1 MAITIGGHTFTEAEI
16 LEALTAQ
23 NTEAEEVDPGT
34 EESNTLAGVVTR
46 LLALESR
53 LPITR
58 AGFGVTTIVGT
69 TSTTYRVQVLDHHGE
84 TQIITFELPN

>member
-1 MAITIGGHTFTEAEI
+1 MAINIGGHSFTEAQI

-23 NTEAEEVDPGT
+23 NTVASDPGT

-58 AGFGVTTIVGT
+58 TGFGVLTIPGE
-69 TSTTYRVQVLDHHGE
+69 TSTTYRVQMLDHRGE
-84 TQIITFELPN
+84 IVIVSFDIPN

>member
-1 MAITIGGHTFTEAEI
+1 MAINIGGHSFTEAQI

-23 NTEAEEVDPGT
+23 NTVASDPGT
-34 EESNTLAGVVTR
+34 AESNTLAGVVTR
-46 LLALESR
+46 LLALEER

-58 AGFGVTTIVGT
+58 AGFGVTTTPGET
-69 TSTTYRVQVLDHHGE
+69 HTTYRVQVLDHHGD

>member
-1 MAITIGGHTFTEAEI
+1 MAINIGGHSFTEAEI

-23 NTEAEEVDPGT
+23 NTVAEPGS
-34 EESNTLAGVVTR
+34 EESNTLAGIVTR
-46 LLALESR
+46 VLALESR

-58 AGFGVTTIVGT
+58 AAFGVTTTVGT
-69 TSTTYRVQVLDHHGE
+69 ASTTYRVQVLDHHGE

>member
-1 MAITIGGHTFTEAEI
+1 MAITIGGQTFTEAE
-16 LEALTAQ
+16 LLAAFAAQ
-23 NTEAEEVDPGT
+23 NTEASTGS

-58 AGFGVTTIVGT
+58 AGFGVTTTPGET
-69 TSTTYRVQVLDHHGE
+69 HTTYRVQVLDHHGD

>member
-1 MAITIGGHTFTEAEI
+1 MAINIGGHSFTEAEI

-23 NTEAEEVDPGT
+23 NTVASDPGT